1 MAEERM
7 MKSLRTLSVLL
18 VVLGACALVGA
29 QETDPKDPGKA
40 KPDDKAKAEKKEP
53 KVKVGDRF
61 PVLKVDSI
69 LHPKLKAL
77 TELRGRLVLYEYFQ
91 HW

>member
-1 MAEERM
+1 M
-7 MKSLRTLSVLL
+7 MKPLRTLSVLL
-18 VVLGACALVGA
+18 AFIGVCALLGAQAK
-29 QETDPKDPGKA
+29 DPKDPKE

-61 PVLKVDSI
+61 PVIKVDSI